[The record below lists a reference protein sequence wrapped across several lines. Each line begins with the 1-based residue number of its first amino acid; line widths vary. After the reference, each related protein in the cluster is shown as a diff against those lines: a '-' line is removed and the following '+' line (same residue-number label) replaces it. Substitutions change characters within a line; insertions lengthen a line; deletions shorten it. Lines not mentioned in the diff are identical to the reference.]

1 MKTYIFKTTAT
12 MKEYNRRKWWIA
24 GDVVTE
30 KRINAESL
38 KAALD
43 QFAAMV
49 EKKHYITI
57 SRNALSNKSPMYID
71 GAAGEPVQV
80 GFVITGKTDLQDDFG
95 RWRGQYIDLWVEVL
109 AVSHIDFEREAV

>member
-24 GDVVTE
+24 EDVVTE

-57 SRNALSNKSPMYID
+57 LILN
-71 GAAGEPVQV
+71 
-80 GFVITGKTDLQDDFG
+80 G
-95 RWRGQYIDLWVEVL
+95 RRYKWGLCCW
-109 AVSHIDFEREAV
+109 

>member
-12 MKEYNRRKWWIA
+12 MKEYNCRKWWIA

-49 EKKHYITI
+49 EEKHYITI

-80 GFVITGKTDLQDDFG
+80 GFVITGKTDFQDDFG